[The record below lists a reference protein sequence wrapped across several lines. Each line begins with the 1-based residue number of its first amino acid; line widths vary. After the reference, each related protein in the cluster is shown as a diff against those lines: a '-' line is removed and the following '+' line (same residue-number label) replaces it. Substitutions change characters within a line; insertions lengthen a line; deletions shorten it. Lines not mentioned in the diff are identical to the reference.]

1 MEKYKTA
8 ILGKSRLAKVSGS
21 ENKIFRHRWSEI
33 NMVQAIIDIGSNT
46 IRLAIYKVEADKLT
60 VLLNKKHTAG
70 LASHMKKGKMM
81 PEGIDKACLALDDF
95 KILLDNFNITNV
107 AAFATAALRNVSNSA
122 EAVVEITERTGVP
135 ITVLSGSEEATLDF
149 VGATH
154 AMQAQDGLLIDI
166 GGAST
171 ELVIYKNSTIVNAIS
186 IPLGSLNAYSQYVE
200 GLLPDKNERRS
211 IKEAVLSELEDYMDL
226 DAEKQTVVC
235 GVGGTIRAA
244 SKINNFLFNLPTDNC
259 EIKAPNVKKMIKLL
273 ENDED
278 DNLISSET
286 LDILLKTVP
295 DRIGTILPG
304 MIILHTLIKYFKSET
319 IVVSNFGVRE
329 GYIYSKVLKTPKALK
344 KNDAAVLLEN
354 KAPAKKEPQVID
366 EKADSKI
373 VKKVATNKNNQSK
386 QNEKVAIEVKDGES
400 KKS

>member
-1 MEKYKTA
+1 
-8 ILGKSRLAKVSGS
+8 
-21 ENKIFRHRWSEI
+21 
-33 NMVQAIIDIGSNT
+33 MVQAIIDIGSNT

-81 PEGIDKACLALDDF
+81 PEGIDKACIALDDF
-95 KILLDNFNITNV
+95 KVLLDNFNITNV
-107 AAFATAALRNVSNSA
+107 AAFATAALRNVSNST
-122 EAVVEITERTGVP
+122 EAVAEITERTGVP

-154 AMQAQDGLLIDI
+154 VMEAKDGLLIDI

-171 ELVIYKNSTIVNAIS
+171 ELVIYRNATIVNAIS
-186 IPLGSLNAYSQYVE
+186 IPLGSLNAYSQYVD
-200 GLLPDKNERRS
+200 GLLPDKSERKA
-211 IKEAVLSELEDYMDL
+211 IKEAVLLELEDYIEL
-226 DAEKQTVVC
+226 DAEKQMFVC

-244 SKINNFLFNLPTDNC
+244 SKINNFLFNLPNDNS

-319 IVVSNFGVRE
+319 IVVSSFGVRE
-329 GYIYSKVLKTPKALK
+329 GYLYSKVLKTPKAVK

-354 KAPAKKEPQVID
+354 KAPEKKVVTVIE
-366 EKADSKI
+366 EKADSKS
-373 VKKVATNKNNQSK
+373 VKKVATNK
-386 QNEKVAIEVKDGES
+386 QNKCKEKDEKVAIEVKDGES

>member
-1 MEKYKTA
+1 
-8 ILGKSRLAKVSGS
+8 
-21 ENKIFRHRWSEI
+21 
-33 NMVQAIIDIGSNT
+33 MVQAIIDIGSNT
-46 IRLAIYKVEADKLT
+46 IRLAIYKVEAEKLT

-95 KILLDNFNITNV
+95 KVLLDNFNITNV

-122 EAVVEITERTGVP
+122 EAVAEITERTGVP
-135 ITVLSGSEEATLDF
+135 ITVISGSEEATLDF

-171 ELVIYKNSTIVNAIS
+171 ELVIYKNATIVNAIS
-186 IPLGSLNAYSQYVE
+186 IPIGSLNAYSQYVE
-200 GLLPDKNERRS
+200 GLLPDKNERKA
-211 IKEAVLSELEDYMDL
+211 IKEAVLSELEDYIEL
-226 DAEKQTVVC
+226 DDEKQPLVC

-244 SKINNFLFNLPTDNC
+244 SKINNFLFNLPSDNC

-319 IVVSNFGVRE
+319 IVISNFGVRE
-329 GYIYSKVLKTPKALK
+329 GYLYSKVLKTPKAV
-344 KNDAAVLLEN
+344 KNSKIAINLEAN
-354 KAPAKKEPQVID
+354 LPETKDSKVEEAKKD
-366 EKADSKI
+366 EAVEKKEDSKV
-373 VKKVATNKNNQSK
+373 VKKVAANKKNKSK
-386 QNEKVAIEVKDGES
+386 QNDEKVAIEVNDGES